1 MSLCSWRIFEA
12 YTATVMWRTVWV
24 LASLV
29 ALAGLGPLAHAS
41 PPDPTYIPGLYDDA
55 DHDDVI
61 LLALSTV
68 GTLDGAPPALAQF
81 GPRAGE
87 ILAHRPPISPAAPE
101 FGPSLTRGPPVR

>member
-1 MSLCSWRIFEA
+1 
-12 YTATVMWRTVWV
+12 MWRSVWV
-24 LASLV
+24 LVSLV

-61 LLALSTV
+61 LLVLSTV
-68 GTLDGAPPALAQF
+68 GTLDGTPSALAQV
-81 GPRAGE
+81 GQAVVT

>member
-1 MSLCSWRIFEA
+1 
-12 YTATVMWRTVWV
+12 MWRSVWV

-61 LLALSTV
+61 LLVLSTV
-68 GTLDGAPPALAQF
+68 GTLDGAPPVLAHAC
-81 GPRAGE
+81 PHVTE
-87 ILAHRPPISPAAPE
+87 ILAHRAPTPLAARE